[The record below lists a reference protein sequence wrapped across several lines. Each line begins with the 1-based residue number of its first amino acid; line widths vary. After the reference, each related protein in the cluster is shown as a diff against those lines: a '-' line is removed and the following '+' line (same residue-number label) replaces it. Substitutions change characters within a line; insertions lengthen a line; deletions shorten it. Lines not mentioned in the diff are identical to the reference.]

1 MLLAADVTIP
11 GHFLADKLGAV
22 FALAGWSGS
31 GKTTLV
37 EQLVAHL
44 VGLNY
49 DIATVKHAHH
59 HFDADTPG
67 KDSFRHR
74 QAGSRQVLVS
84 SAQRSALFTEHADND
99 EPDLLD
105 LLGQLAP
112 ADLVLVEGFKKSP
125 IEKIEIFRPSVGNP
139 RLYPQDDMV
148 MAVASDAQ
156 LDDCPLPVFDLSDIS
171 AIANFIIVQTKLK
184 RAC

>member
-1 MLLAADVTIP
+1 MLLAVDVTIP
-11 GHFLADKLGAV
+11 GHFSTDKHGAV

-44 VGLNY
+44 VGLGY

-84 SAQRSALFTEHADND
+84 RHSVQRFLPNMRIMTSLICLISWVSLPRQILFLLRGLKNTRLEKLRFSAH
-99 EPDLLD
+99 LL
-105 LLGQLAP
+105 ANP
-112 ADLVLVEGFKKSP
+112 AY
-125 IEKIEIFRPSVGNP
+125 IRRMIW
-139 RLYPQDDMV
+139 
-148 MAVASDAQ
+148 
-156 LDDCPLPVFDLSDIS
+156 
-171 AIANFIIVQTKLK
+171 
-184 RAC
+184 